1 MVKSPATVSGGQA
14 LAQASKQDVPF
25 SGSLVNAYRV
35 WPFPPTITSPRLPTW
50 ARATTGP
57 ASGAAVA
64 GAGAGAAAAGAGA
77 AVGAEA
83 ASPLINFP
91 SAPST
96 YQTPP
101 TPWPLVSPG

>member
-1 MVKSPATVSGGQA
+1 MVEAPEACSSSEMVKSPATVSGGQA
-14 LAQASKQDVPF
+14 LVQASKQDVPF

-91 SAPST
+91 S
-96 YQTPP
+96 
-101 TPWPLVSPG
+101 